1 MARFRKSIAIDLG
14 TASILVFVEDKG
26 VCLEEPS
33 VIAKDT
39 LTGKILSVGKDAK
52 KILGRTPGNVVA
64 LKPLKNGVISDF
76 KATEEMLKYFLKK
89 SLDKSFF
96 KPDLLIC
103 VPSKATQIEKRA
115 VLQAAENAGAHRV
128 YLIDEPLAAAI
139 GADIDIT
146 DEKGNMV
153 IDIGGGT
160 SDIAVV
166 SMGQIVTSNS
176 LEVSGDTFDNNI
188 RDHIRNRYRMIIGE
202 SSAEL
207 VKIKAQESEI
217 TDSIEVVGRLI
228 EDGLPSKIY
237 IPVEEIYTCLLPSI
251 DKIVNGVKEV
261 LAKTPPE
268 LAADIYERGIFL
280 TGGGALT
287 LGLAK
292 RINERLEIDVRIAQD
307 PKECVIKG
315 TANAL
320 TWIDNID
327 EEKNESMKAKQK
339 QLEKKEELRRR

>member
-1 MARFRKSIAIDLG
+1 MSRLRKSVAIDLG
-14 TASILVFVEDKG
+14 TASVLVYVEDKG
-26 VCLEEPS
+26 ICLEEPS

-52 KILGRTPGNVVA
+52 KILGRTPGNVIA
-64 LKPLKNGVISDF
+64 LKPLKDGVIADF
-76 KATEEMLKYFLKK
+76 NATEEMLKYFLKK
-89 SLDKSFF
+89 SLNKSLF

-166 SMGQIVTSNS
+166 SMGQIVTSDS
-176 LEVSGDTFDNNI
+176 IEISGDTFDNDI
-188 RDHIRNRYRMIIGE
+188 KDHIRNRYRMLIGE
-202 SSAEL
+202 SSAEMI
-207 VKIKAQESEI
+207 KIKAQEADY

-228 EDGLPSKIY
+228 EDGLPSRIY
-237 IPVEEIYTCLLPSI
+237 LPVGEIYSCLLPSI
-251 DKIVNGVKEV
+251 DKVINGVKNV
-261 LAKTPPE
+261 LEQTPPE
-268 LAADIYERGIFL
+268 LAADLYERGIFL

-292 RINERLEIDVRIAQD
+292 RINERLQIDVKIAQD
-307 PKECVIKG
+307 PRECVIKG

-339 QLEKKEELRRR
+339 QLEKKEKMRRR

>member
-1 MARFRKSIAIDLG
+1 MSRLRKSVAIDLG
-14 TASILVFVEDKG
+14 TASVLVYVEDKG
-26 VCLEEPS
+26 ICLEEPS

-52 KILGRTPGNVVA
+52 KILGRTPGNVIA
-64 LKPLKNGVISDF
+64 LKPLKDGVIADF
-76 KATEEMLKYFLKK
+76 NATEEMLKYFLKK
-89 SLDKSFF
+89 SLNKS
-96 KPDLLIC
+96 LLIC

-166 SMGQIVTSNS
+166 SMGQIVTSDS
-176 LEVSGDTFDNNI
+176 IEISGDTFDNDI
-188 RDHIRNRYRMIIGE
+188 KDHIRNRYRMLIGE
-202 SSAEL
+202 SSAEMI
-207 VKIKAQESEI
+207 KIKAQEADY

-228 EDGLPSKIY
+228 EDGLPSRIY
-237 IPVEEIYTCLLPSI
+237 LPVGEIYSCLLPSI
-251 DKIVNGVKEV
+251 DKIINGVKNV
-261 LAKTPPE
+261 LEQTPPE
-268 LAADIYERGIFL
+268 LAADLYERGIFL

-292 RINERLEIDVRIAQD
+292 RINERLQIDVKIAQD
-307 PKECVIKG
+307 PRECVIKG

-339 QLEKKEELRRR
+339 QLEKKEKMRRR

>member
-1 MARFRKSIAIDLG
+1 M
-14 TASILVFVEDKG
+14 
-26 VCLEEPS
+26 
-33 VIAKDT
+33 
-39 LTGKILSVGKDAK
+39 
-52 KILGRTPGNVVA
+52 
-64 LKPLKNGVISDF
+64 
-76 KATEEMLKYFLKK
+76 
-89 SLDKSFF
+89 F

-166 SMGQIVTSNS
+166 SMGQIVTSDS
-176 LEVSGDTFDNNI
+176 IEISGDTFDNDI
-188 RDHIRNRYRMIIGE
+188 KDHIRNRYRMLIGE
-202 SSAEL
+202 SSAEMI
-207 VKIKAQESEI
+207 KIKAQEADY

-228 EDGLPSKIY
+228 EDGLPSRIY
-237 IPVEEIYTCLLPSI
+237 LPVGEIYSCLLPSI
-251 DKIVNGVKEV
+251 DKIINGVKNV
-261 LAKTPPE
+261 LEQTPPE
-268 LAADIYERGIFL
+268 LAADLYERGIFL

-292 RINERLEIDVRIAQD
+292 RINERLQIDVKIAQD
-307 PKECVIKG
+307 PRECVIKG

-339 QLEKKEELRRR
+339 QLEKKEKMRRR

>member
-1 MARFRKSIAIDLG
+1 MQ
-14 TASILVFVEDKG
+14 
-26 VCLEEPS
+26 
-33 VIAKDT
+33 
-39 LTGKILSVGKDAK
+39 K
-52 KILGRTPGNVVA
+52 KFLGRTPGNVVA
-64 LKPLKNGVISDF
+64 LKPLKDGVIADF
-76 KATEEMLKYFLKK
+76 NATEEMLKYFLKK
-89 SLDKSFF
+89 SVSRSLF

-166 SMGQIVTSNS
+166 SMGQIVTSDS
-176 LEVSGDTFDNNI
+176 IEISGDTFDDDI
-188 RDHIRNRYRMIIGE
+188 KDHIRKRYRMLIGE
-202 SSAEL
+202 TSAEM
-207 VKIKAQESEI
+207 VKIKAQKADYK
-217 TDSIEVVGRLI
+217 DSIEVIGRLI

-237 IPVEEIYTCLLPSI
+237 LPVGEIYNCLLPSI
-251 DKIVNGVKEV
+251 DKIVNGVKNV
-261 LAKTPPE
+261 LEQTPPE
-268 LAADIYERGIFL
+268 LAADLYERGIFL

-292 RINERLEIDVRIAQD
+292 RIQERLQINVKIAEN
-307 PKECVIKG
+307 PRECVIKG

-339 QLEKKEELRRR
+339 QLEKKEKMRRR